1 LLVRLALLRYLTHRC
16 EGGCHQGVFSA
27 QNAVDAA
34 TDLQYLRSLPLP
46 LPCRLTISL
55 PMKILLIEDDPH
67 TSMFVANGLREHGHV
82 VDHSASGRDGLFRAS
97 GGGYDIMVIDRM
109 LPNLDGLAIV
119 KTIRAAGIKVPVL
132 LLTTLGGVNDRVEG
146 LEAGADDYLTKPF
159 AFSELHARVN
169 ALARRPPLA
178 DEATVLRVGDLELN
192 RLKRT
197 VTRGGKRFEL
207 QPQEF
212 RLLEYLMLNSGQVV
226 TRTMLLEHVWEFHFD
241 PHTSVVETHISRLRA
256 KIDKGFDEELIRTV
270 RGSGYSL
277 SVSE

>member
-1 LLVRLALLRYLTHRC
+1 
-16 EGGCHQGVFSA
+16 
-27 QNAVDAA
+27 
-34 TDLQYLRSLPLP
+34 
-46 LPCRLTISL
+46 
-55 PMKILLIEDDPH
+55 MKILLIEDDPD
-67 TSMFVANGLREHGHV
+67 TAAYVAKGLRERGHA
-82 VDHSASGRDGLFRAS
+82 VDHSASGRDGLFHAS

-109 LPNLDGLAIV
+109 LPGVDGLAIV

-159 AFSELHARVN
+159 AFSELLARVN

-178 DEATVLRVGDLELN
+178 DETTVLRVGDLELD
-192 RLKRT
+192 RLKRI
-197 VTRGGKRFEL
+197 VTRGGKRIEL

-212 RLLEYLMLNSGQVV
+212 RLLEYLMCNAGQVV
-226 TRTMLLEHVWEFHFD
+226 TRTMLLENVWEFHFD

-256 KIDKGFDEELIRTV
+256 KVDKGFDEELIRTV

-277 SVSE
+277 CVSA